1 MVFSK
6 RGVAQ
11 AGSAFALGA
20 KGRRFKS
27 CLPDFDIL
35 VQHHKCFCDFAGT
48 IRTGRVSIAKAVLPR
63 FKSCLPD
70 FDILV
75 QHHKCFCD
83 FAGTIRTGRVSIAK
97 AVLPRLPPKGSLWEN
112 PVSPTLTFCFLEF
125 FMNSII

>member
-35 VQHHKCFCDFAGT
+35 EQYHKCFCDFAG
-48 IRTGRVSIAKAVLPR
+48 IVRAGRVSIAKAVLPWLSQPR
-63 FKSCLPD
+63 TFSGLGKSCLPD
-70 FDILV
+70 FEILV
-75 QHHKCFCD
+75 FFIIYRWKFSC
-83 FAGTIRTGRVSIAK
+83 ARSSTG
-97 AVLPRLPPKGSLWEN
+97 
-112 PVSPTLTFCFLEF
+112 
-125 FMNSII
+125 

>member
-1 MVFSK
+1 M
-6 RGVAQ
+6 AQ

-48 IRTGRVSIAKAVLPR
+48 IRA
-63 FKSCLPD
+63 
-70 FDILV
+70 
-75 QHHKCFCD
+75 
-83 FAGTIRTGRVSIAK
+83 GRVSIAK

-112 PVSPTLTFCFLEF
+112 PVSHTFDILFFRILYEF
-125 FMNSII
+125 NNIINSVAPVAQLDRATAF